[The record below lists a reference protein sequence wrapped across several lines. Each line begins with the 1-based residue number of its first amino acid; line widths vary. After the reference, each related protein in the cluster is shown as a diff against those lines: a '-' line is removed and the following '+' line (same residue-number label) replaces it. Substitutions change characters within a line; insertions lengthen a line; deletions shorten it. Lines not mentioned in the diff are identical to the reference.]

1 MPTQENITFVH
12 ASPDDAS
19 MFHLYDTLLHG
30 ENDIYFQT
38 AKECERLGT
47 DSVRRFILD
56 SLKSPHSALF
66 VLKDMTSREIYAHI
80 HIKVGQTVRNC
91 HRADLYLGVL
101 NQFQNI
107 GVGKKLMEIAD
118 FWVRKEGLER
128 LQLSAF
134 SNNDKAI
141 NFYEKI
147 GFKKEGCLKN
157 AVKME
162 DGRYLDEIFMGK
174 MVEPI
179 DFSKEIELAKAKKI
193 KETQEKKER

>member
-1 MPTQENITFVH
+1 MLMKENIAFVH
-12 ASPDDAS
+12 ASPDDAV

-30 ENDIYFQT
+30 ENDIYFQS

-47 DSVRRFILD
+47 NSIKRFILD

-66 VLKDMTSREIYAHI
+66 ILKDMNSREVYAHI
-80 HIKVGQTVRNC
+80 HIKVGQTARNG
-91 HRADLYLGVL
+91 HRAEIYLGVL
-101 NQFQNI
+101 KQFQGI

-128 LQLSAF
+128 LQLSVF
-134 SNNDKAI
+134 SSNQKAI
-141 NFYEKI
+141 DFYKLF
-147 GFKKEGCLKN
+147 GFETEGCLKN
-157 AVKME
+157 AIKME

-179 DFSKEIELAKAKKI
+179 DFNKDKEEV
-193 KETQEKKER
+193 